1 MTKSETH
8 SAKAFSIQA
17 PAEGFWMLLLFALY
31 GIMALFGRGDFWDY
45 FEAVNLYAI
54 ILTFPLVFLVHT
66 YTLLPLLAQ
75 KRRWVA
81 YGALVVALQLLLE
94 GLRCAFSEQESAR
107 WFGDQNTSWAFILA
121 VILSWL
127 YVSVRDWVVHVGVI
141 ERLKSEKLQTELD
154 FLKVQIDPHFLFNT
168 LNSIYALALE
178 ENSPKT
184 ADSIIQLSSLMRYNL
199 HDSNRERIRIEK
211 EIDYIEKFIA
221 LQMLR
226 LNENNEVEVRIETDP
241 KSSAQTEIAPLLLI
255 PFIENVFKYGVSPS
269 KATRMRIH
277 LNVKPD
283 EIELNTE
290 NDVVESSSG
299 AGSNGVG
306 LSNVRNRLELL
317 YPGQFVLSARQEGG
331 RYYTHLKIQLH
342 A

>member
-1 MTKSETH
+1 
-8 SAKAFSIQA
+8 
-17 PAEGFWMLLLFALY
+17 MLLLFALY

-54 ILTFPLVFLVHT
+54 ILTFPLVFLIHT
-66 YTLLPLLAQ
+66 YALLPLLAQ

-81 YGALVVALQLLLE
+81 YGALVLALQLLIE
-94 GLRCAFSEQESAR
+94 ALRCAFSEQESAR
-107 WFGDQNTSWAFILA
+107 WFGDQNTSGVFILA
-121 VILSWL
+121 IILSWL

-226 LNENNEVEVRIETDP
+226 LNENNEVEVLIETDP
-241 KSSAQTEIAPLLLI
+241 KSSAQTEIAPLLMI

-277 LNVKPD
+277 LNVKQD

-290 NDVVESSSG
+290 NDVVQSSSG
-299 AGSNGVG
+299 TGSNGVG
-306 LSNVRNRLELL
+306 LNNVRNRLELL
-317 YPGQFVLSARQEGG
+317 YPRQFVLTARQEGS
-331 RYYTHLKIQLH
+331 RYYTRLKIQLH